1 MYNMK
6 DELMN
11 WNLLNKNNVYDRKD
25 NIKSRNE
32 NNPEEL
38 ENLKEVHYKQ
48 IIGYQEKGKAGRM
61 VRYETM

>member
-1 MYNMK
+1 M
-6 DELMN
+6 LS
-11 WNLLNKNNVYDRKD
+11 KNNVYDRKD

-48 IIGYQEKGKAGRM
+48 IIGYQEEGKAGRM
-61 VRYETM
+61 VRYETI